1 MRNKSPELVSSFE
14 TDRTRAFA
22 EIVEVTDSLKVRKL
36 AIYVEME
43 AALFQ
48 ALSQAWPEQKND
60 PGLRLLANIGLG
72 VLRLARDE
80 WWREP
85 DARSLADHVM
95 DGFVLL
101 ERQIGPRSYPMG
113 R

>member
-60 PGLRLLANIGLG
+60 PGLRLLATS
-72 VLRLARDE
+72 A
-80 WWREP
+80 WASCAWREMSGG
-85 DARSLADHVM
+85 AS
-95 DGFVLL
+95 
-101 ERQIGPRSYPMG
+101 PMPV
-113 R
+113 RWRTM